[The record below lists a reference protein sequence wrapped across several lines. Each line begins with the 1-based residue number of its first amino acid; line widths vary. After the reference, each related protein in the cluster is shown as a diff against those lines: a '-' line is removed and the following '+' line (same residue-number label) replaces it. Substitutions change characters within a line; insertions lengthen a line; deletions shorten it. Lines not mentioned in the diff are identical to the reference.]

1 MAAAV
6 DPRIRRTSSSYFST
20 TPRVSSAIAGVSFLL
35 SWLLSPRH
43 GLLLRR
49 PALAS

>member
-1 MAAAV
+1 VAAGGAISLLAAA
-6 DPRIRRTSSSYFST
+6 
-20 TPRVSSAIAGVSFLL
+20 AFLL

-43 GLLLRR
+43 GLLRRR